1 MAKIDTDYTT
11 PQNKFFNAILSRLT
25 EDGDEQT
32 AAAFLEL
39 YSICRAKVAEVFP
52 DDTEPEKAQKATK
65 ILIVTIRELEIE
77 MKQLAN
83 DYLADLQQG
92 QIMDDA
98 KLQAKH
104 DKLQNRA
111 IKLAF
116 KELFG
121 ISIKMQAGRKEE
133 LTGREIAASEGA
145 LIDIND
151 RLVSPSTRET
161 IKRMRTHNYYL
172 LPGARAAERGAFSST
187 GNLNTSLISAEE
199 LMKIKSVN
207 TGMLL
212 FFITLVYETLDN
224 LGVQDDGKSTTIKI
238 YVPAMIE
245 ALKIDPRPFSKER
258 GETDLRQLRAQKC
271 LDLMN
276 VFQNILGID
285 AHGNYKILLS
295 IQEYDSEK
303 EIITCTSPF
312 LFSLAR
318 QLRASN
324 KRKPTVHKLMHT
336 DAAKEDRAALEIA
349 NYILS
354 VIVAKGKNETAE
366 ISCKKIIT
374 ECPNLKYELD
384 IIRAERSE
392 GWRKKYTM
400 KLKRRFEQAFTILL
414 DKSDLKER
422 YYIRSIEPA
431 KARKKPNEEIRPGH
445 IITPTYSTKDTFKY
459 TIKCTPIK
467 GRDGEK
473 KK

>member
-1 MAKIDTDYTT
+1 MAKIDTDHTT
-11 PQNKFFNAILSRLT
+11 PQDKFINATVSLLKAG
-25 EDGDEQT
+25 GDDQ
-32 AAAFLEL
+32 AVAAFLEL
-39 YSICRAKVAEVFP
+39 YSICRARVAEVFP
-52 DDTEPEKAQKATK
+52 DDTEQEKAQKATR
-65 ILIVTIRELEIE
+65 ILMATIQELEIE
-77 MKQLAN
+77 MQRPGN
-83 DYLADLQQG
+83 DYFADLQREQV
-92 QIMDDA
+92 MNDA
-98 KLQAKH
+98 KLQAKYE
-104 DKLQNRA
+104 KIKNRA
-111 IKLAF
+111 IQRAF

-121 ISIKMQAGRKEE
+121 VKIKMQAGRKEE

-161 IKRMRTHNYYL
+161 IKRMKTHNYYL
-172 LPGARAAERGAFSST
+172 LPGARAAERGAFSPGGT
-187 GNLNTSLISAEE
+187 LNTNLISAEE
-199 LMKIKSVN
+199 LMKINSIN

-212 FFITLVYETLDN
+212 FFISLVYETLDN

-245 ALKIDPRPFSKER
+245 VLKIDSRPFSKER
-258 GETDLRQLRAQKC
+258 TGTDLRQLRAQKC

-276 VFQNILGID
+276 IFQNILGID

-295 IQEYDSEK
+295 IQEYDREK
-303 EIITCTSPF
+303 DIITCTSPF

-318 QLRASN
+318 QLRASS
-324 KRKPTVHKLMHT
+324 KKKPNVHKLMHT
-336 DAAKEDRAALEIA
+336 DAAKEDRAALEVA
-349 NYILS
+349 YYILS

-366 ISCKKIIT
+366 ISCKRIIT

-384 IIRAERSE
+384 MIRAERSE

-414 DKSDLKER
+414 NKTDLRENYNIK
-422 YYIRSIEPA
+422 SIEPA
-431 KARKKPNEEIRPGH
+431 KARKDPNEEIRPEH

-459 TIKCTPIK
+459 TIECAPKK
-467 GRDGEK
+467 GRDSEK